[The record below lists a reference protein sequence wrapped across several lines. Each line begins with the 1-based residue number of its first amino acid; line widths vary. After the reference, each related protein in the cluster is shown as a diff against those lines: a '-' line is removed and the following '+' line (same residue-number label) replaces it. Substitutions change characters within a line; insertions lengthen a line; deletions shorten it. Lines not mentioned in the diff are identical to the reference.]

1 MVERSGCGNQK
12 TSCFRPPPPPN
23 PAPAHTS
30 TIGKTSNCFSP
41 QQAHPVLRSVFAGAA
56 RVGYGPPMS
65 TLVEIEQAA
74 EVLPVEQKQRL
85 LFSLLT
91 SLRKGGAELPPPRD
105 IPKATIGQWVAED
118 EEGFRKFK
126 AGA

>member
-1 MVERSGCGNQK
+1 M
-12 TSCFRPPPPPN
+12 
-23 PAPAHTS
+23 
-30 TIGKTSNCFSP
+30 
-41 QQAHPVLRSVFAGAA
+41 
-56 RVGYGPPMS
+56 GYGPPMS
-65 TLVEIEQAA
+65 TLAEIEQAA

-91 SLRKGGAELPPPRD
+91 GLRKGGAELPPPRD

-118 EEGFRKFK
+118 EESFRKFK

>member
-1 MVERSGCGNQK
+1 MQQSVASGQRTKGGI
-12 TSCFRPPPPPN
+12 R
-23 PAPAHTS
+23 
-30 TIGKTSNCFSP
+30 
-41 QQAHPVLRSVFAGAA
+41 FAKADWA
-56 RVGYGPPMS
+56 VYYLPMS
-65 TLVEIEQAA
+65 TLAEIEQAA

-91 SLRKGGAELPPPRD
+91 GLRKGGAQLPPPRD
-105 IPKATIGQWVAED
+105 IPKATIERWVAED

>member
-1 MVERSGCGNQK
+1 MAAVGGCG
-12 TSCFRPPPPPN
+12 
-23 PAPAHTS
+23 
-30 TIGKTSNCFSP
+30 
-41 QQAHPVLRSVFAGAA
+41 QQAGSGIRFAKADWA
-56 RVGYGPPMS
+56 VYHLPMS
-65 TLVEIEQAA
+65 TLAEIEQAA

-91 SLRKGGAELPPPRD
+91 GLRKGGAQLPPPRD
-105 IPKATIGQWVAED
+105 IPKATIEQWVAED